1 MSDVARRPLDI
12 AMLVFFHSVYF
23 RSEYMKFKKKEFLNL
38 QINSCFS
45 LYGVH
50 IHAYFSIIYFKL
62 VKSLFAHKINNS
74 DFDFLS

>member
-12 AMLVFFHSVYF
+12 AMLFFFIVYTLDLNIWNL
-23 RSEYMKFKKKEFLNL
+23 KKKEFLNL
-38 QINSCFS
+38 QIHSCFS

-50 IHAYFSIIYFKL
+50 IHAEFSIIYSKL

>member
-1 MSDVARRPLDI
+1 M
-12 AMLVFFHSVYF
+12 VFFIVYALDLNIWNL
-23 RSEYMKFKKKEFLNL
+23 KKKEFLNL
-38 QINSCFS
+38 QIHSSFS

-50 IHAYFSIIYFKL
+50 IHAEFSIIYFKL

>member
-1 MSDVARRPLDI
+1 
-12 AMLVFFHSVYF
+12 
-23 RSEYMKFKKKEFLNL
+23 MKFKKKEFLNL
-38 QINSCFS
+38 QIHSCFS

-50 IHAYFSIIYFKL
+50 IHAEFSIIYFKL